1 MAQSNA
7 PAASDRLAPARDAG
21 QATSRQRPLPDARM
35 CGGEVSLQPL
45 RFPRSHSSRG
55 GEVSLSFEEDSE
67 AVEARRRVGV
77 RTAEH
82 LIADRERPL
91 HERKRS
97 GKVALGLEQEGEVV
111 EARRSMG
118 MVRAERRFMY
128 GQRPLVQ
135 PPRAGKVAPRLEK

>member
-1 MAQSNA
+1 MAGRAAPLAFAPSGERRCRFRRLAEMAQSNA

-91 HERKRS
+91 
-97 GKVALGLEQEGEVV
+97 
-111 EARRSMG
+111 
-118 MVRAERRFMY
+118 
-128 GQRPLVQ
+128 
-135 PPRAGKVAPRLEK
+135 